1 MTEADPAP
9 GTGEPLGIGGA
20 LAQARE
26 AQGLGHA
33 EISQHLKFMPRQL
46 EALENERFDL
56 LPGPT
61 IARGMVRTYARFLK
75 LDPEPLLARMAGR
88 VESHDATP
96 ELAARFQ
103 QPVPFADGGRRS
115 TIVYLALSACVL
127 AGGGAVLFQWRQD
140 AAAPEFAA
148 PAKQAQPPA
157 QLASAAP
164 ATPLAAP
171 AEAPVAGSKPDART
185 AEKKTEAKA
194 EKKPEAEKTP
204 EAAPPERKPES
215 MLADASAPKSIAGGS
230 QRIVF
235 RFEEEAWIEVTDGAG
250 RLLASSLNPAGSERV
265 LQGKP
270 PFNLV
275 IGNASH
281 VRLTYNDRD
290 VDLQPHVRV
299 EVARFTLP

>member
-1 MTEADPAP
+1 MTEAAAGP
-9 GTGEPLGIGGA
+9 GESLGIGAA

-115 TIVYLALSACVL
+115 TFVYLALSACVL
-127 AGGGAVLFQWRQD
+127 AGGAAVLYQWRQEE
-140 AAAPEFAA
+140 AAPEFVA
-148 PAKQAQPPA
+148 PAKQAVPPA
-157 QLASAAP
+157 QVASVAP
-164 ATPLAAP
+164 AAPLAAP
-171 AEAPVAGSKPDART
+171 AEAPPKKAEVAPKKADVAPKKADAPKEADAAPVESKP
-185 AEKKTEAKA
+185 EMKV
-194 EKKPEAEKTP
+194 
-204 EAAPPERKPES
+204 
-215 MLADASAPKSIAGGS
+215 ADSAAPKSIGGGS
-230 QRIVF
+230 QRIIF
-235 RFEEEAWIEVTDGAG
+235 RFDEEAWIEVTDGAG

>member
-1 MTEADPAP
+1 LTEAEAPAAAPAP
-9 GTGEPLGIGGA
+9 LGVGAA
-20 LAQARE
+20 LARARE

-75 LDPEPLLARMAGR
+75 LDAEPLLERMAGR

-115 TIVYLALSACVL
+115 TFVYLALSACVL
-127 AGGGAVLFQWRQD
+127 AAGGAVLFQWRPD
-140 AAAPEFAA
+140 APAPEFVA

-157 QLASAAP
+157 QVASAAA
-164 ATPLAAP
+164 ATPLAAVEP
-171 AEAPVAGSKPDART
+171 PRQP
-185 AEKKTEAKA
+185 EK
-194 EKKPEAEKTP
+194 
-204 EAAPPERKPES
+204 AAPDKLPPEKAAQEKVAQEKALPERKEIPVA
-215 MLADASAPKSIAGGS
+215 LADPAAPKRIAAGS

-235 RFEEEAWIEVTDGAG
+235 RFDEEAWIEVTDGEG
-250 RLLASSLNPAGSERV
+250 RLLASSLNAAGSERV
-265 LQGKP
+265 LQGRP
-270 PFNLV
+270 PFSLV